1 MKSMPMDKG
10 RLSALRGVI
19 TFRFLD
25 PEEAEEL
32 GSQAELISCEKGDTL
47 VTEGEVSPYFFGIL
61 EGSFSVSVKETEGKP
76 VYISTLGP
84 GDVFGESGIFMK
96 VRRTATVTALER
108 ALVLRLHRGQIIRFI
123 RQHPEAG
130 NKIMLVIIFGLLRKL
145 DSVNQELAFERKSDL
160 GQADIDAMMEGM
172 LSEGGIA

>member
-61 EGSFSVSVKETEGKP
+61 EGSF
-76 VYISTLGP
+76 STLGP